1 MDGDMRRI
9 FPILALTFALLA
21 ACTREEE
28 PVANKFERQSAEIEN
43 KARALEAQVENDVG
57 AVEARLQNEV
67 DALARN
73 DAAAPAET
81 NAAEAVNASR

>member
-1 MDGDMRRI
+1 MDRDMRR
-9 FPILALTFALLA
+9 FLPVLALTFALLA

-28 PVANKFERQSAEIEN
+28 PVANKFERQAAEIEN
-43 KARALEAQVENDVG
+43 KARALETQVENDVS

-73 DAAAPAET
+73 DAAAPAEANGSADGNRT
-81 NAAEAVNASR
+81 R

>member
-1 MDGDMRRI
+1 MRGSAT
-9 FPILALTFALLA
+9 LLAALTALLLA

-28 PVANKFERQSAEIEN
+28 PVANKFERQAAEIEN
-43 KARALEAQVENDVG
+43 KARALETQVENDVA

-81 NAAEAVNASR
+81 NESAESNRSR

>member
-1 MDGDMRRI
+1 MRGSA
-9 FPILALTFALLA
+9 ILLAAMTALLLA
-21 ACTREEE
+21 ACTQEEE

-81 NAAEAVNASR
+81 NAADQGNLSR